1 MATHCHMIIESLS
14 HSSKLFCYC
23 NCCLDDR
30 GTVALKETRPITN
43 EMHYGM
49 KVIANSYNLSSG

>member
-14 HSSKLFCYC
+14 CSSKLLPYS

-30 GTVALKETRPITN
+30 GTVTLKETRLITN
-43 EMHYGM
+43 ELHHGT
-49 KVIANSYNLSSG
+49 KVIALNCK